1 MRISIKQEKDG
12 FNVGQMKL
20 FRLFHLIIMGEKERM
35 LVIYKKGQINL

>member
-20 FRLFHLIIMGEKERM
+20 FRHFHLIIEEKERM
-35 LVIYKKGQINL
+35 LIIYKKGQINL